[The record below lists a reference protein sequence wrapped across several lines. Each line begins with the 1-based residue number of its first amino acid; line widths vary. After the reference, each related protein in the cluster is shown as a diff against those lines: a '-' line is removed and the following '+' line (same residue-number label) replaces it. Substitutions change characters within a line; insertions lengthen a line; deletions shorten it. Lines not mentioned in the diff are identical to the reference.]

1 MNDNITESIAS
12 IEGLSNFRYNRVGG
26 VNAEI
31 VKDGELLETTLTD
44 EQVKLVGVAS
54 IAEFNKA
61 DYDALV
67 EKSELKAIGLSFGG
81 VNISLNESNQ
91 NGLAAIK
98 TAVDMA
104 VKIGVD
110 AFPMNFNAETK
121 SGVKSVLISSIDEFN
136 DLFVQFFIARQQ
148 FFKQ

>member
-1 MNDNITESIAS
+1 MNQNITESVAT

-26 VNAEI
+26 INAYV
-31 VKDGELLETTLTD
+31 VKDGETLETTLTQ
-44 EQVKLVGVAS
+44 EQVDLVDVAS
-54 IAEFNKA
+54 VAEFNKSE
-61 DYDALV
+61 YDALV
-67 EKSELKAIGLSFGG
+67 EKSELKAVGLSFGG

-110 AFPMNFNAETK
+110 AFPLNFSAETK
-121 SGVKSVLISSIDEFN
+121 FGIESVSILSLDEF
-136 DLFVQFFIARQQ
+136 DSLFVQFFIARQQ
-148 FFKQ
+148 FFK